1 MKVRPKSASVEEPIC
16 YNRYMPRYFYKKWKD
31 PQYNSAHYMDNESKV
46 EAIIDRILL
55 KLRFAIWNIFR
66 K

>member
-1 MKVRPKSASVEEPIC
+1 
-16 YNRYMPRYFYKKWKD
+16 MPRYFYKKWKD
-31 PQYNSAHYMDNESKV
+31 PQYNSAHFENNEARY
-46 EAIIDRILL
+46 EAAIERILL